1 MYLLVDWGLSRVQ
14 VTFQGIFL
22 LQSLEKTYLVGSA
35 YTMSR
40 NLAESFK
47 KFNHMDI
54 CSRIHSFK
62 KNQLLISPS
71 SK

>member
-1 MYLLVDWGLSRVQ
+1 MYLLVDLGLSRAQ

-22 LQSLEKTYLVGSA
+22 LQSLEKTFLVGSA

-54 CSRIHSFK
+54 
-62 KNQLLISPS
+62 
-71 SK
+71 